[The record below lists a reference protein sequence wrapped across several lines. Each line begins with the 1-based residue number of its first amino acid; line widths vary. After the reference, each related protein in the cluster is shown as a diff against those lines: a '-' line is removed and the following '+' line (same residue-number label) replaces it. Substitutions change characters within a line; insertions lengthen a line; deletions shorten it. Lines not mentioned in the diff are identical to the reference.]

1 VSKWGWGC
9 GIYTGSGADLCQSL
23 PTSPHI
29 HAQRPLSYTNTQRR
43 CVIHA
48 TCTNYILKLIKPAVI
63 IFLCTS
69 TSVIKTLYLP
79 HTSWRRITCHNK
91 MSLDILTYTFWPG
104 ETILN
109 VHTTTLPD
117 INMKRSWTITICI
130 LKRFKT
136 LDSCLPGWHA
146 TNHLGNNSGKWTL
159 IAK

>member
-1 VSKWGWGC
+1 MSKWGWGC

-29 HAQRPLSYTNTQRR
+29 DAQRPLSYTNTQRR

-109 VHTTTLPD
+109 VHTAWYKYEEVLD
-117 INMKRSWTITICI
+117 DHESV

-136 LDSCLPGWHA
+136 LDSCLPGWHT